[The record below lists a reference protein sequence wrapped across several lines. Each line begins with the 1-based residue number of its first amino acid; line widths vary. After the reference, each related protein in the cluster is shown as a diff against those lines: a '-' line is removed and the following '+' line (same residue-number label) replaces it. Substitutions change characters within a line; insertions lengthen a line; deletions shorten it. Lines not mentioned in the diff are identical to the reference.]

1 MALESELVT
10 VYRSADP
17 DAEEQANAALDLLR
31 QAGLRAELFDDQD
44 PGVPI
49 GAYEVRVP
57 PSQVREAERLIE
69 APQPEPL
76 LGPVDPSHDLDMAP
90 VFASDA
96 HNAEMLAIEVRNVLE
111 AFGIPA
117 VLVGSAQIPSLPVEV
132 RVPKARLE
140 EARQVLAEAEASGPA
155 AAEEAE
161 RQSEEEII

>member
-1 MALESELVT
+1 MAGQSELVT
-10 VYRSADP
+10 VYRSADF

-31 QAGLRAELFDDQD
+31 HAGLRAELFNDRD

-57 PSQVREAERLIE
+57 PARVSEAERLID
-69 APQPEPL
+69 AYAPEPAP
-76 LGPVDPSHDLDMAP
+76 GPVDPSHYLDMAP

-96 HNAEMLAIEVRNVLE
+96 HNAEMLAMEVCSVLE

-117 VLVGSAQIPSLPVEV
+117 VLVGSPQIPSLPVEV

-140 EARQVLAEAEASGPA
+140 EARQVLAEAEASGSA
-155 AAEEAE
+155 AP
-161 RQSEEEII
+161 EEEVI